1 MLLLKLLMMK
11 FLFSFILKLNSHHPY
26 TFTSPLQQ
34 ALKQNHCSSH
44 NCYSVKNRLKLLAF
58 KRVLN
63 ELLLETEWSEVMLI
77 WWFVSIKLIRFFMKF
92 SFLISLTWEIWKFLN
107 ETFELSIKT
116 LCRKQEGETLPKW
129 FVIYK

>member
-34 ALKQNHCSSH
+34 TLKQNHCSSH

-107 ETFELSIKT
+107 ETFEVSIKT